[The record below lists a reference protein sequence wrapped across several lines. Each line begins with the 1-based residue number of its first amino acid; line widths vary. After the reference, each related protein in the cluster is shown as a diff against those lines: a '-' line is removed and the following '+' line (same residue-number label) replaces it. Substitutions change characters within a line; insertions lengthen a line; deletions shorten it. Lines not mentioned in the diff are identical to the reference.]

1 MSKKFE
7 GVFISFG
14 NMMIIDRKGFR
25 EVLIVKARLKQ
36 IKEIVK
42 DKDKDP
48 VSVDQFFKI
57 YCEGE
62 QRNMTV
68 VEVEFRSREGKL
80 WATAVYLYAVGM
92 IWIKGNNCDAGDG
105 ETTETNT

>member
-7 GVFISFG
+7 GEFISFG
-14 NMMIIDRKGFR
+14 NMMIMDRKGFK
-25 EVLIVKARLKQ
+25 EVMIVKARLKQ

-48 VSVDQFFKI
+48 VSVDGFFKI

-62 QRNMTV
+62 QRNMMA
-68 VEVEFRSREGKL
+68 VEVAFRSREGKL
-80 WATAVYLYAVGM
+80 
-92 IWIKGNNCDAGDG
+92 
-105 ETTETNT
+105 